1 MGRREVPLEQKLEV
15 VLAVLK
21 GTYSTE
27 EAARRYGVSP
37 QSIHRWK
44 NQFLQG
50 GREALKNGK
59 KGKTPREKQLEREL
73 WEAKRVIAEQAI
85 AIEVLKKIQETDI

>member
-1 MGRREVPLEQKLEV
+1 MGKREVSLEQKLEV

-21 GTYSTE
+21 GTFSAE
-27 EAARRYGVSP
+27 EAARKYGVSP

-50 GREALKNGK
+50 GREALKDGK
-59 KGKTPREKQLEREL
+59 KGKTFREKQLEREL
-73 WEAKRVIAEQAI
+73 FEAKRVIAEQAI
-85 AIEVLKKIQETDI
+85 ALEVLKKIQETEI

>member
-15 VLAVLK
+15 VLAVLR

-37 QSIHRWK
+37 QSIT
-44 NQFLQG
+44 G
-50 GREALKNGK
+50 GRTSSSREVGK
-59 KGKTPREKQLEREL
+59 P
-73 WEAKRVIAEQAI
+73 
-85 AIEVLKKIQETDI
+85 